1 MYNHAPE
8 NYDCVFCRF
17 ANGEET
23 DRNVQ
28 GDIVFETDKVLAYIS
43 PKWWVNNPGNVMVI
57 PKTHVE
63 NIYDISDE
71 LQGEV
76 YAVGKKIAVAMKE
89 TYGCDGT
96 SLRQHNE
103 PAGNQVIF
111 HFHLHVFPRWEGDN
125 LYANHEN
132 NRSVS
137 VDERAPYAEKLRAY
151 FQE

>member
-1 MYNHAPE
+1 MTE
-8 NYDCVFCRF
+8 KLTRRQ
-17 ANGEET
+17 E
-23 DRNVQ
+23 
-28 GDIVFETDKVLAYIS
+28 VLQSKAAD
-43 PKWWVNNPGNVMVI
+43 VLEG
-57 PKTHVE
+57 
-63 NIYDISDE
+63 
-71 LQGEV
+71 LQGAFGDRSPGSLRTQFKGLVEDV
-76 YAVGKKIAVAMKE
+76 MGTAGSAALKAVVGVRERVSNLETSLASSGVTLGAMKE